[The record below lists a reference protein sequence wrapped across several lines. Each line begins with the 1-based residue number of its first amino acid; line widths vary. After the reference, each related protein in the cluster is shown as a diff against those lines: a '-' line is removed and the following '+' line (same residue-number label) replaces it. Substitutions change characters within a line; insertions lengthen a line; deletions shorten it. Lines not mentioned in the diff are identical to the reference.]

1 VFNRVDRCVSQVL
14 SAALAAISGWPVV
27 GAKLHQLFA
36 RLLPVRRFDVRGV
49 SIACVLPLH
58 QVGTRNEA
66 FAWARREPE
75 VLDWIDEFEPGS
87 TFFDIGANFGTESLY
102 AALKSGGPARICAFD
117 AEFIGGYNLALN
129 LALNG
134 IVHVENYA
142 VAVGERSGFLALPE
156 NLNYLHVA
164 GFEKYGHAT
173 KRIRMIA
180 IDDFVAE
187 TGARPSYVKIDVDG
201 PERAIVAGMRA
212 TLRDPTL
219 RSLMIEI
226 NDAASHQAITAQLA
240 EAGFVE
246 RPRTYAN
253 AYNHIYDRPSDRR
266 DDRSRH

>member
-1 VFNRVDRCVSQVL
+1 M
-14 SAALAAISGWPVV
+14 SAVAAAISGWPVV

-49 SIACVLPLH
+49 AITVALPLH

-75 VLDWIDEFEPGS
+75 VLDWIDEFAPGS
-87 TFFDIGANFGTESLY
+87 TFFDIGANFGTETLY
-102 AALKSGGPARICAFD
+102 AALKPGGPARICAFD

-129 LALNG
+129 LKLNAIG
-134 IVHVENYA
+134 HVENYA

-164 GFEKYGHAT
+164 GFEKYAQST
-173 KRIRMIA
+173 KRVRVVA

-187 TGARPSYVKIDVDG
+187 TGHAPSYVKIDVDG
-201 PERAIVAGMRA
+201 PEQAIVAGMA
-212 TLRDPTL
+212 KTLRNPAL

-226 NDAASHQAITAQLA
+226 NDDASHRAITARLA
-240 EAGFVE
+240 EAGFAE
-246 RPRTYAN
+246 RPRTHAN
-253 AYNHIYDRPSDRR
+253 AYNHIYDRPATTPS
-266 DDRSRH
+266 H